1 MIKNLTVGP
10 PARLILTFTLPLL
23 IGNLFQQL
31 YSLTDALVVGRLL
44 GVDALASVGAT
55 SSLVFL
61 LIGFTWGS
69 SAGLAIPV
77 ARAFGAGNMVQMRRA
92 VVAGVYVSAGVV
104 VFISLAGG
112 LNAHRLLM
120 LMNTPSE
127 LLSNSTGFLLVTF
140 FGSATTVAFN
150 FLSAIIRALGD
161 SRTPLIFLVI
171 ACCLNAGL
179 VVFYVGGLHLGVPG
193 AALATVTAQLVSVV
207 LCLIF
212 VGVKMP
218 ALHIPAHEWRVQPAE
233 VLEPAKMGLAMG
245 FQSSII
251 ALGTMIVQ
259 YAVNG
264 LGAGAVAAFTAASRV
279 DQVANAPLN
288 SFGIAL
294 STYAAQNRG
303 AAQWRR
309 IRTGVNRISLVAVA
323 VALGLGSINIF
334 FGYDIVSLFVGP
346 GEGVVV
352 GMAHQYLIVQGCSY
366 VLLGLLFVLRGS
378 LQGLGRAGVPTMAGV
393 MELVFRAIAGLILV
407 AHFGFIGVCF
417 ASPLAWVGSLATLSI
432 AWISM
437 RRWLIRQERVPV
449 EGVSGQRSEKLAGAL
464 VT

>member
-10 PARLILTFTLPLL
+10 PTRLILTFTVPLL

-31 YSLTDALVVGRLL
+31 YNLTDAIVVGRLL

-77 ARAFGAGNMVQMRRA
+77 AKAFGAGNMVQMRRA

-112 LNAHRLLM
+112 LNAHRLLT
-120 LMNTPSE
+120 LMNTPPE
-127 LLSNSTGFLLVTF
+127 LISNSTSFLLVTF
-140 FGSATTVAFN
+140 FGCAATVAFN
-150 FLSAIIRALGD
+150 FLSAIIRALGN
-161 SRTPLIFLVI
+161 SRDPLIFLVI

-179 VVFYVGGLHLGVPG
+179 VVFYVAGLHLGVPG

-212 VGVKMP
+212 IGVKMP
-218 ALHIPAHEWRVQPAE
+218 QLHIPAREWRVQPAE
-233 VLEPAKMGLAMG
+233 VLEPAKMGIAMG

-251 ALGTMIVQ
+251 AIGTIIVQ

-288 SFGIAL
+288 SFGMAL
-294 STYAAQNRG
+294 STYTAQNRG
-303 AAQWRR
+303 AGQWRR
-309 IRTGVNRISLVAVA
+309 IRVGVNRICLVAVA
-323 VALGLGSINIF
+323 VAIGLGSINIF
-334 FGYDIVSLFVGP
+334 FGYDIVQLFVGP
-346 GEGVVV
+346 GEGAVVA
-352 GMAHQYLIVQGCSY
+352 MAHQYLIIQGFSY
-366 VLLGLLFVLRGS
+366 VLLGLLFNIRGS
-378 LQGLGRAGVPTMAGV
+378 IQGLGRTVVPTMAGV
-393 MELVFRAIAGLILV
+393 MELVFRIIAGLILV
-407 AHFGFIGVCF
+407 AHFGFIGVCL
-417 ASPLAWVGSLATLSI
+417 ASPLAWVGSLGTLSI
-432 AWISM
+432 AWIVT
-437 RRWLIRQERVPV
+437 RRWLINQ
-449 EGVSGQRSEKLAGAL
+449 EKLPQLDISSGVGRLRLEHAN
-464 VT
+464 